1 MTDADE
7 QRIKA
12 AVEQAKELPD
22 ARDELVSESTAD
34 PSAPF
39 APEVVSV
46 LAARKRDD
54 PRAFEGLRAQLKD
67 AGVRITALD
76 EAIAEAGGESSGRR
90 PTQADTLVE
99 LANAAAL
106 FHTSEGTG
114 FVDVDINGHRETW
127 PIRHKE
133 FRRWLTQA
141 FFTTTGGAVNSEALQ
156 SVLRVVEATAH
167 FHSEERDI
175 NVRVAGLG
183 DRLYLDLADASW
195 RAVEID
201 SDGWRIVDRPPVRFR
216 RASGMQP
223 LSTPETGGSIEH
235 LRPYLNVQTD
245 ADFVLVV
252 SWMLAVLRHRGP
264 YPVLVLSGEQGSAKS
279 TFSKILRALLDPN
292 AAPLRAL
299 PREDRDLFIA
309 ATNSHVLTFD
319 NVSGLPSWI
328 SDTLCRLATG
338 GGFAVR
344 QLYTDQDEVIFD
356 ATRPVILNGIEDI
369 VTRPDL
375 ADRGVFLR
383 LKPIPEE
390 SRRTEDELW
399 QAFRQDR
406 PKILGALLD
415 SLVHG
420 LRHLSDTRLD
430 RHPRMADFARWATA
444 CETAGWP
451 SGTFMDAYMGNREHT
466 VDSVIEADPVAST
479 VRSWMADQTK
489 WSGTASDLLTQL
501 NHHASDAVKHG
512 KTWPSTPRTLS
523 SRLRRAATFL
533 RAVGIYIDFDQKVG
547 RRRTRMITISTG
559 PDHQAQ
565 PASASSAPSAPA
577 PLSEVSGA
585 CGNSTRRTVE
595 RHEDAAIPGAD
606 GQHTPESPWKRE
618 GTDSR
623 NAADATDEHIPP
635 HFCRLEGQAVTA
647 PDGVPE
653 APGRIDE
660 GASTMTDATRAPQHT
675 YDIRAPDG
683 TLEARHVRKDPPLG
697 RKHVSWQLPNGTKG
711 LGGRAAKTWPLY
723 RSERLGALK
732 PGAMVIVCAGEQA
745 ADALVRLKFEAV
757 GTVTGSNWLHS
768 DEVLRTFDQFE
779 VVVWPDADVVG
790 HEQAARVLAALSRVR
805 GSAAG
810 LFEVDPG
817 ALGLTATGADAAD
830 WKPEDDD
837 GIDEFFAARR
847 PWTPP
852 RADNP
857 PPPPADE
864 LPAPGR
870 RPGAA
875 QRPSGARREDPGWA
889 PDGAG
894 VGRQRDPLQRVV
906 DPDGTP
912 GRG

>member
-1 MTDADE
+1 MGC
-7 QRIKA
+7 
-12 AVEQAKELPD
+12 
-22 ARDELVSESTAD
+22 ARDSKVPAFGSRRSTK
-34 PSAPF
+34 P
-39 APEVVSV
+39 
-46 LAARKRDD
+46 L
-54 PRAFEGLRAQLKD
+54 PRREENRL
-67 AGVRITALD
+67 
-76 EAIAEAGGESSGRR
+76 
-90 PTQADTLVE
+90 
-99 LANAAAL
+99 
-106 FHTSEGTG
+106 
-114 FVDVDINGHRETW
+114 DVDINWHRETW

-133 FRRWLTQA
+133 FRRWLTRA
-141 FFTTTGGAVNSEALQ
+141 FFTTTGGTLNSEALQ

-167 FHSEERDI
+167 FHSEELDI

-223 LSTPETGGSIEH
+223 LSTPETGGSIDR

-375 ADRGVFLR
+375 ADRGVFLQ

-444 CETAGWP
+444 CETAVWP
-451 SGTFMDAYMGNREHT
+451 SGTFMGAYMGNLEHT

-533 RAVGIYIDFDQKVG
+533 RTVGIYIDFDQKVG
-547 RRRTRMITISTG
+547 RTRTRMITISTD
-559 PDHQAQ
+559 PDHHAQ
-565 PASASSAPSAPA
+565 PASASSAPA

-585 CGNSTRRTVE
+585 CGHSTRRTGA
-595 RHEDAAIPGAD
+595 RHEDAASPGAD
-606 GQHTPESPWKRE
+606 GQHTPESPWKRA

-635 HFCRLEGQAVTA
+635 QCCRREGQAVTG

-660 GASTMTDATRAPQHT
+660 GASTMTDATRVPQHT
-675 YDIRAPDG
+675 YDIRAQDG
-683 TLEARHVRKDPPLG
+683 TLEARHGRKDPPLG
-697 RKHVSWQLPNGTKG
+697 RKHVSWPLPNGTKG

-723 RSERLGALK
+723 RSEHLGALK

-745 ADALVRLKFEAV
+745 ADALGRLKFKAV
-757 GTVTGSNWLHS
+757 GTVTGSNWLPS
-768 DEVLRTFDQFE
+768 DDVLRTLDRFE
-779 VVVWPDADVVG
+779 LVVWPDADVVG
-790 HEQAARVLAALSRVR
+790 REQAARVLAALSRVR

-852 RADNP
+852 RADTP

-864 LPAPGR
+864 RPAPG
-870 RPGAA
+870 
-875 QRPSGARREDPGWA
+875 E
-889 PDGAG
+889 
-894 VGRQRDPLQRVV
+894 
-906 DPDGTP
+906 
-912 GRG
+912 

>member
-12 AVEQAKELPD
+12 AVEQAEPVPD

-39 APEVVSV
+39 AAAEVSA
-46 LAARKRDD
+46 LAALKRDD
-54 PRAFEGLRAQLKD
+54 PRAFEGLRARLKG

-76 EAIAEAGGESSGRR
+76 EAIAEAGGESSRRR
-90 PTQADTLVE
+90 PKQADTLVE
-99 LANAAAL
+99 LADAAAL
-106 FHTSEGTG
+106 FHTSDGTG

-127 PIRHKE
+127 PIRHKG
-133 FRRWLTQA
+133 FRRWLTRA

-156 SVLRVVEATAH
+156 SVLSVVEATAH
-167 FHSEERDI
+167 FQSEERDI

-183 DRLYLDLADASW
+183 GRLYLDLADASW
-195 RAVEID
+195 RAMEID
-201 SDGWRIVDRPPVRFR
+201 SDGWRIVDHPPVRFR

-223 LSTPETGGSIEH
+223 LSTPETGGSIER

-252 SWMLAVLRHRGP
+252 SWMLAVLRNRGP

-319 NVSGLPSWI
+319 NVSGLPGWI

-375 ADRGVFLR
+375 ADRDVFLQ

-444 CETAGWP
+444 CETAVWP

-501 NHHASDAVKHG
+501 NHHASDAVKNG
-512 KTWPSTPRTLS
+512 KTWPSIPRTLS

-533 RAVGIYIDFDQKVG
+533 RTVEIHIDFDQKVG
-547 RRRTRMITISTG
+547 RTRTCIITISTG

-565 PASASSAPSAPA
+565 PASAAYAPSAPA

-585 CGNSTRRTVE
+585 CGNSTRRTVA
-595 RHEDAAIPGAD
+595 RHEDAASPGAD
-606 GQHTPESPWKRE
+606 GQHTPESTWKRA

-635 HFCRLEGQAVTA
+635 HFCRLEGQAVTG

-653 APGRIDE
+653 DPGRIDE
-660 GASTMTDATRAPQHT
+660 GASTMTDATRVPQHT
-675 YDIRAPDG
+675 YEIRAQDG

-697 RKHVSWQLPNGTKG
+697 RKNFSWQLPNGTKG
-711 LGGRAAKTWPLY
+711 LSGRAAKTLPLY
-723 RSERLGALK
+723 RSEHLGALK

-745 ADALVRLKFEAV
+745 ADALGRLKFEA
-757 GTVTGSNWLHS
+757 
-768 DEVLRTFDQFE
+768 
-779 VVVWPDADVVG
+779 VVWPDADVVG
-790 HEQAARVLAALSRVR
+790 REQAARVLAALSRVR

-857 PPPPADE
+857 PPPPIDK
-864 LPAPGR
+864 LPAPG
-870 RPGAA
+870 G
-875 QRPSGARREDPGWA
+875 
-889 PDGAG
+889 
-894 VGRQRDPLQRVV
+894 
-906 DPDGTP
+906 
-912 GRG
+912 